1 MSKISE
7 STYEI
12 KGQKIKISS
21 AGPEDA
27 KELINYMEQVF
38 GETKFLLREPEEFE
52 MTVEE
57 EEEFLENMNQSENNL
72 FIIARINGRIA
83 GNLGFTGSEL
93 KRYSHQGEFG
103 MSVLKEYWGNGI
115 GSLLMETLIK
125 WSEDNEI
132 TRISLRVDENNERGI
147 KLYEKFGF
155 QQEGLLE
162 NKKRLSDGSYRNEF
176 IMAKL
181 IARET
186 SSQEISQ

>member
-72 FIIARINGRIA
+72 LKCMIILLANIKGIFHA
-83 GNLGFTGSEL
+83 FYITVCGVGTKKGST
-93 KRYSHQGEFG
+93 
-103 MSVLKEYWGNGI
+103 
-115 GSLLMETLIK
+115 SL
-125 WSEDNEI
+125 S
-132 TRISLRVDENNERGI
+132 ISNCSI
-147 KLYEKFGF
+147 CPF
-155 QQEGLLE
+155 
-162 NKKRLSDGSYRNEF
+162 
-176 IMAKL
+176 
-181 IARET
+181 
-186 SSQEISQ
+186 